1 MNRIM
6 NGNLQTRA
14 PDRGRE
20 PRQRAEAALPGAGD
34 ARPEV
39 AAFGE
44 WDTAN
49 LGDRSIHQGVRRFYA
64 GCGWDVRSYGISS
77 LAPVA
82 PGGAHRDTPAAADG
96 GPVRAMLRSAPRLK
110 RTLRGARQRIRMA
123 GLLTEL
129 GGVKAIAIGG
139 GALLTDSNLHFPQSL
154 VQLARAARRLDK
166 PLLCLGCSAEG
177 DWSGPGERMIR
188 DFLAA
193 CHVIAVRDDATA
205 ARLGEVLGAPP
216 PVFGDFCLS
225 EERILGEPARGE
237 ERIALAINVCQLAG
251 PWELEQ
257 ARYEEAMADLAN
269 RLARGAAARHAA
281 VRIFTTGPAEDTRAA
296 ERVFARLEARGAE
309 LHFPRNLAQLSA
321 MLRTSAAVVASRLHG
336 AVLALAEHT
345 PVVGFSAAPK
355 LRNFFSTLGI
365 RRHFHDLGDARR
377 LAEWLCE
384 ADYDALYAEQRRA
397 LVRAP
402 VWAGRARVRDQLDF
416 LARTALECR

>member
-1 MNRIM
+1 MDRVV
-6 NGNLQTRA
+6 NGTLQSPA
-14 PDRGRE
+14 PDRGWE
-20 PRQRAEAALPGAGD
+20 PREQEGAARPGAGD

-44 WDTAN
+44 WDTRN
-49 LGDRSIHQGVRRFYA
+49 LGDRGIHEGVLRFFA
-64 GCGWDVRSYGISS
+64 HCGWGVRSYGISS

-82 PGGAHRDTPAAADG
+82 PDGARRDTPCAADG
-96 GPVRAMLRSAPRLK
+96 GPVRAMLHSAPRLK
-110 RTLRGARQRIRMA
+110 RALRAARQRIRMA

-154 VQLARAARRLDK
+154 VQLARSARRLDK

-193 CHVIAVRDDATA
+193 CHVIAARDDSTA
-205 ARLGEVLGAPP
+205 ARLAAVLGARP

-225 EERILGEPARGE
+225 EERILGDGARNG
-237 ERIALAINVCQLAG
+237 ERIALSINVCQLAG
-251 PWELEQ
+251 PWAPAQE
-257 ARYEEAMADLAN
+257 RYEEAMVALVN
-269 RLARGAAARHAA
+269 GLARGAAARHAA
-281 VRIFTTGPAEDTRAA
+281 IRIFTTGPAEDARAA
-296 ERVFARLEARGAE
+296 ERVYARLAARGAE
-309 LHFPRNLAQLSA
+309 LHLPRNLAQLSA
-321 MLRTSAAVVASRLHG
+321 VLRTSAAVVATRLHG

-365 RRHFHDLGDARR
+365 RRHFHDLGDAQR
-377 LAEWLCE
+377 LAEWLAE
-384 ADYDALYAEQRRA
+384 ADYEALYAEQRRA

-402 VWAGRARVRDQLDF
+402 VWAGRARVRDQLES
-416 LARTALECR
+416 LAGTGAECR